1 MNIKIEAQLR
11 DKGKR
16 SDLNKF
22 RNQGYIPAI
31 IYGEGKEGT
40 KILLQKI
47 PFLKNYKKS
56 LGEVAFFEIKV
67 NGKSY
72 TTLIKEKQIH
82 PVTREFTHI
91 DFVELHKGKKITL
104 EIPINYTGEALGT
117 QEGGLLEILHRK
129 IEISCLPKDIP
140 EEIKVDVSN
149 LEIGD
154 SIHFADIEMPENVDT
169 NMSDI
174 TTLVAVRAPRKE
186 EIIEVEEEV
195 EEEVEGEEGA
205 EEAEAAEEQEEETQ
219 KTPEKT
225 SEK

>member
-1 MNIKIEAQLR
+1 MNIKVEAQLR

-22 RNQGYIPAI
+22 RNEGYIPAI

-40 KILLQKI
+40 KILLNKI

-72 TTLIKEKQIH
+72 TTFIKEKQIH

-91 DFVELHKGKKITL
+91 DFVELYEGKKITL

-117 QEGGLLEILHRK
+117 KEGGLLEILHRK

-140 EEIKVDVSN
+140 EEINIDVSN

-154 SIHFADIEMPENVDT
+154 SIHFADIKIPENVDT
-169 NMSDI
+169 NMTDI

-186 EIIEVEEEV
+186 EIVEVEEEV
-195 EEEVEGEEGA
+195 EEEIEGEEVA
-205 EEAEAAEEQEEETQ
+205 EEKEAAEEQKEETQ